1 MSTLRDPKS
10 RDELLKAFAPLLRAF
25 EAQVAVVATKAEAAQ
40 EAADR
45 EVVARAA
52 GYSVESIVKGLAEL
66 QLSFGAAV
74 DALATNLDQESQ
86 KLAELRRAIEVE
98 RRRHDTLHSTRVTA
112 DALEILKQ
120 DHARR
125 LEALIA
131 GDAAA
136 AAQLEQEISD
146 ARAAWARAAAERD
159 QAEAD
164 YQQSLA
170 RERGQ
175 AEADYTYELDRRRR
189 LASDAHSERRRL
201 LERELAEQLAAKE
214 KEWSAREQQLSAA
227 AATIEALRPE
237 VAGYEAA
244 LEEAAKRARERGI
257 AVVTRD
263 TKHEAD
269 LLARE
274 VAANLE
280 VYELK
285 IKALDETI
293 GQQSAEIDGLNKQL
307 SEALAQAQNLAHKAM
322 QAKGA

>member
-1 MSTLRDPKS
+1 MTTLRDPRS
-10 RDELLKAFAPLLRAF
+10 RDEILKAFAPLLRTF

-52 GYSVESIVKGLAEL
+52 SYSVESVVKGLAEL
-66 QLSFGAAV
+66 ELAFGGAI
-74 DALATNLDQESQ
+74 DALAERLGGEST
-86 KLAELRRAIEVE
+86 KLAEVRRAIEVE
-98 RRRHDTLHSTRVTA
+98 RRRHDALESTRIAA

-120 DHARR
+120 DQARR
-125 LEALIA
+125 AEALA
-131 GDAAA
+131 AADAAA
-136 AAQLEQEISD
+136 AAQLDREIAE
-146 ARAAWARAAAERD
+146 ARAAWARAEAERAQAEAD
-159 QAEAD
+159 HREAVSRERAQAEAD
-164 YQQSLA
+164 YA
-170 RERGQ
+170 
-175 AEADYTYELDRRRR
+175 YELDRKRKVASDGHEGRRR
-189 LASDAHSERRRL
+189 A
-201 LERELAEQLAAKE
+201 LERELGEARAAKE
-214 KEWSAREQQLSAA
+214 KEWGAREAALAAA

-244 LEEAAKRARERGI
+244 IEEATKKARERGI
-257 AVVTRD
+257 AAVSRD
-263 TKHEAD
+263 AKHEAE

-293 GQQSAEIDGLNKQL
+293 VQQAAEIDGLNKQL
-307 SEALAQAQNLAHKAM
+307 AEALAQAQTLAHKAM